1 MKNFALILMK
11 DIVKYCDGTIKET
24 GDLINST
31 EASSKQNMEKEEY
44 RNVEEVVL
52 QIEEITKRT
61 LKQIKF
67 KKFNKLKYKPASDQ
81 ALWSIETVVQ

>member
-1 MKNFALILMK
+1 MK

-67 KKFNKLKYKPASDQ
+67 KKFNKLKY
-81 ALWSIETVVQ
+81 

>member
-1 MKNFALILMK
+1 
-11 DIVKYCDGTIKET
+11 
-24 GDLINST
+24 
-31 EASSKQNMEKEEY
+31 MEKEEY

-67 KKFNKLKYKPASDQ
+67 KKFNKLKYKPDSDQ

>member
-1 MKNFALILMK
+1 MK

-24 GDLINST
+24 GDLINFT

-67 KKFNKLKYKPASDQ
+67 MKFNKLKYKPDSDQ

>member
-1 MKNFALILMK
+1 MK

-67 KKFNKLKYKPASDQ
+67 MKFNKLKYKPDSDQ

>member
-1 MKNFALILMK
+1 MK

-67 KKFNKLKYKPASDQ
+67 KKFNNLKYKPDSDQ

>member
-67 KKFNKLKYKPASDQ
+67 NKLKYKPDSDQ

>member
-67 KKFNKLKYKPASDQ
+67 KKFNKLKYKPDSYQ